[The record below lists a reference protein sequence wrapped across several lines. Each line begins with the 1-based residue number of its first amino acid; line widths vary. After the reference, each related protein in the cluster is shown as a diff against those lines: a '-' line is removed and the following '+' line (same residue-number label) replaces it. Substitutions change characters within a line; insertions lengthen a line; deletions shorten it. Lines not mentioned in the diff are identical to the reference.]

1 MRPPPTPGL
10 DWTAASKAE
19 RHQLGRVFQGTAGR
33 RETSYWGLGIIWAV
47 LAWPLNGGMKAVVCL
62 SAVSLCGQSCGR

>member
-19 RHQLGRVFQGTAGR
+19 RHQLGRVLQGTAGR
-33 RETSYWGLGIIWAV
+33 RETSYWGLGVKI
-47 LAWPLNGGMKAVVCL
+47 
-62 SAVSLCGQSCGR
+62 GRAHV